1 MISKITG
8 ILNKA
13 EEEDARIQVGAFEYQ
28 VLVTELVRRQIQDR
42 VGQEISL
49 HTLHFLRA
57 IPFSKGE

>member
-28 VLVTELVRRQIQDR
+28 VLEIKTEIYRKIRRR
-42 VGQEISL
+42 
-49 HTLHFLRA
+49 
-57 IPFSKGE
+57 K